1 MAANSLGNY
10 GEQVALNA
18 AAGRTPAETLFV
30 HLYTDSVDATGTG
43 TEVSAV
49 GTGYVKQV
57 VTFGAAAT
65 VGGVTATSNDIEVL
79 FPLATAS
86 YTTVVSMAIK
96 EATGS
101 VFWYGDLT
109 VAKLVDLNDQLRFA
123 IGDIDLSM
131 D

>member
-1 MAANSLGNY
+1 MAANSLGDY
-10 GEQVALNA
+10 GERIALDA
-18 AAGRTPAETLFV
+18 AAGVAPAVTLYV
-30 HLYTDSVDATGTG
+30 HLYTDSVAADGTG
-43 TEVSAV
+43 TEVTNV

-57 VTFGAAAT
+57 VSFDPAAT
-65 VGGVTATSNDIEVL
+65 SGGVTTTSNDVEVL

-86 YTTVVSMAIK
+86 YGSVVSMAIK
-96 EATGS
+96 NNGGD

-109 VAKLVDLNDQLRFA
+109 VPKSIDTNDQLRFA

>member
-1 MAANSLGNY
+1 MSNSLGDF
-10 GEQVALNA
+10 GERLALDA
-18 AAGRTPAETLFV
+18 AAGVSPAVTLYC

-49 GTGYVKQV
+49 GTGYLKQLV
-57 VTFGAAAT
+57 SFNAAAT
-65 VGGVTATSNDIEVL
+65 VGGVTSTDNDIEVL

-86 YTTVVSMAIK
+86 YGTVVSMAIK
-96 EATGS
+96 DGTGN
-101 VFWYGDLT
+101 VYWYGDLT
-109 VAKLVDLNDQLRFA
+109 ASKLVDLNDQLRFA